1 MIKLLLKPTTLLFI
15 TLYCG
20 FIFWLLNRPS
30 EGDLDN
36 FPWGNIYL
44 MNYEGYSMGIG
55 EESYHF
61 KSKDDSYISYE
72 NWDPEKNAFYL
83 EYSDGTLPKRL
94 QFTEIKYNKL
104 LRTLSVV
111 CDFTKNGTDYLNVYY
126 NQYIYENVK
135 GHSRADGFQL
145 DGDSYED
152 SLPFD
157 LSDGAKLIIKAR
169 STSSSDGIP
178 TDLIISFDKLPHP
191 RNESIYETEKIRL
204 NNEINTYE
212 ISIPELY
219 SESGIGSISMRVLN
233 KNTALTIE
241 KTVLEYEINGE
252 KVSEELIF
260 SDAFGDAVLIEPWND
275 KELKWVYKLKFNKDF
290 SKIDNGK
297 LVIYTMNF
305 EPLTVK
311 YGSNWFYSKFDNV
324 PTVGTDADGDG
335 SIINTEAIGND
346 PTDSLDRD
354 GDGFVNNADAIND
367 KTNYS
372 IANVSESESHD
383 YVVTNQGQDSI
394 KDEESFDNLPRL
406 KDSIE
411 INKKSFYV
419 VLERLHWS
427 DARHLA
433 EELGGQLATFDDL
446 SELLDIWNVIKIKF
460 PSKTFWIGLS
470 DENIE
475 GAWEWIDG
483 ETLDNKFLTSTGSY
497 MSRLQV
503 HGDLNKRDYA
513 HLMQRFG
520 ILSRPDDGS
529 IPSFFRGRE
538 TVDGFIVE
546 ITNQGLN
553 RN

>member
-1 MIKLLLKPTTLLFI
+1 MIKFLLKPTTLLFI

-30 EGDLDN
+30 GSD
-36 FPWGNIYL
+36 FSWGNIYL
-44 MNYEGYSMGIG
+44 QNFEGEAMGLG
-55 EESYHF
+55 EASYHF
-61 KSKDDSYISYE
+61 NSKDDSYISYE
-72 NWDPEKNAFYL
+72 NMDFEKSGFYFKF
-83 EYSDGTLPKRL
+83 SDGTSPRRL
-94 QFTEIKYNKL
+94 QFTDIKYNKIF
-104 LRTLSVV
+104 RTLSAV
-111 CDFTKNGTDYLNVYY
+111 CDFTKNGNDYLNVYY

-157 LSDGAKLIIKAR
+157 LSVGAKLIIKAR
-169 STSSSDGIP
+169 SNNSSDKIP

-191 RNESIYETEKIRL
+191 RNESLYETEKIRL

-212 ISIPELY
+212 ISIPKLN
-219 SESGIGSISMRVLN
+219 SGSSIGSISMRVLN

-241 KTVLEYEINGE
+241 ETVLEYDKKGK
-252 KVSEELIF
+252 KVSVELIF
-260 SDAFGDAVLIEPWND
+260 SDAFGEASLHEPFND
-275 KELKWVYKLKFNKDF
+275 KDLKWVYKFKFNKDF

-297 LVIYTMNF
+297 LVIHSMEY
-305 EPLTVK
+305 EPWTYGK
-311 YGSNWFYSKFDNV
+311 YDSNWFYVKFDNG
-324 PTVGTDADGDG
+324 PTIGTDADGDV
-335 SIINTEAIGND
+335 SSTNTEATGTGPIEPLG
-346 PTDSLDRD
+346 RD
-354 GDGFVNNADAIND
+354 GDGSVNNADAIND

-372 IANVSESESHD
+372 IVNANESKSHD
-383 YVVTNQGQDSI
+383 YVITDQGQDSL
-394 KDEESFDNLPRL
+394 KVKESFVNLPRL

-419 VLERLHWS
+419 VLERLPWS
-427 DARHLA
+427 DARYLA

-460 PSKTFWIGLS
+460 PKKTFWIGLS

-483 ETLDNKFLTSTGSY
+483 ETLDNKFLTSTSSY
-497 MSRLQV
+497 MSRLEV
-503 HGDLNKRDYA
+503 DGDLNKRDYA

-520 ILSRPDDGS
+520 ILSRPDNGS
-529 IPSFFRGRE
+529 IPSFYRGRE

-546 ITNQGLN
+546 ITNQGLS